1 MSYLTDSPLY
11 VFVMSLVG
19 LWLSAW
25 IGAYFRKRRRQHVEE
40 VDRQDYGVV
49 EGATLTLLGLIIG
62 FSFSMA
68 TTRYDQRKNYEEAEA
83 NAIGTEYVRADLQP
97 AADAAKVR
105 ALLRDYLAQR
115 ILFYN
120 TRDASKLLQIN
131 AATAQLQASLWSA
144 VRGPALAETVP
155 VASLTLSGMNDVLNS
170 QGYTQ
175 AAWWNRIP
183 PAAWALMGTIGICCN
198 LLIGYCSRR
207 IEERPLLFVVVPL
220 VVAIAFSLIADI
232 DSPRGGV
239 IRVAPQNLLSLSKS
253 LPPN

>member
-1 MSYLTDSPLY
+1 MTTLTDSPIY
-11 VFVMSLVG
+11 VFGLSLAV
-19 LWLSAW
+19 LWFSAW

-40 VDRQDYGVV
+40 ADRQDYSVV

-68 TTRYDQRKNYEEAEA
+68 ITRYDQRKNLEEAEA
-83 NAIGTEYVRADLQP
+83 NAIGTEYVRVDLLL

-105 ALLRDYLAQR
+105 ALLRDYLSQR

-120 TRDASKLLQIN
+120 TRDAGQLRQIN
-131 AATAQLQASLWSA
+131 ADTAQLQANLWSA
-144 VRGPALAETVP
+144 VRGPAVAQPAAL
-155 VASLTLSGMNDVLNS
+155 ASLILSGMNDVLNS

-183 PAAWALMGTIGICCN
+183 RAAWALMGAIGICCN

-207 IEERPLLFVVVPL
+207 IEARPLLFVVVPL
-220 VVAIAFSLIADI
+220 VVAISFSLIADI

-239 IRVAPQNLLSLSKS
+239 IRVAPLNLVSLAHN